1 MMSHRFLARPGV
13 AFACFLALA
22 ALAAPCGAQKK
33 GTTKRTL
40 ESGGVEREFLLHIP
54 RRYKQA
60 SKKAPVPLVVMLHGR
75 TGSGEVAASP
85 YYGWKRLADKEDFVV
100 AFPTALGKPTS
111 WKGAWRGKP
120 TEDSVFLAELIELL
134 QDELKIDEDR
144 VFMTG
149 HSSGGFMS
157 FSFAATHGD
166 LVAAI
171 APVAGLAVDRSKPS
185 SPVSL
190 ISFHGMAD
198 DVVPYDKSKW
208 GTPNAPESAA
218 LFAKHNGCGDVER
231 TELNKGKVHLDRWK
245 DGAGGTEVA
254 FYSIEGFG
262 HGWPQGGRKSV
273 EATELIWEFFA
284 AHPRKP
290 RTAGGDDGEAS
301 KRGRDGRKRGASPAR
316 RR

>member
-1 MMSHRFLARPGV
+1 MNMNSLSSLARPCV
-13 AFACFLALA
+13 ALALV
-22 ALAAPCGAQKK
+22 LASTLTVAPCAAQKK
-33 GTTKRTL
+33 GTTARTL

-54 RRYKQA
+54 RRYKQV

-75 TGSGEVAASP
+75 TGSGKLAARP

-100 AFPTALGKPTS
+100 VFPTALGKPTS

-134 QDELKIDEDR
+134 KGELKIDERR

-190 ISFHGMAD
+190 ISFHGMDD
-198 DVVPYDKSKW
+198 DVVPYEKSKW

-231 TELNKGKVHLDRWK
+231 TELNKGKVHLDQWK
-245 DGAGGTEVA
+245 DGEAGTEVA

-262 HGWPQGGRKSV
+262 HGWPQGDRKSV
-273 EATELIWEFFA
+273 AATELIWAFFET
-284 AHPRKP
+284 HPRKP
-290 RTAGGDDGEAS
+290 RADGDQDKTET
-301 KRGRDGRKRGASPAR
+301 GRKDGRTRRKR
-316 RR
+316 

>member
-1 MMSHRFLARPGV
+1 MTMNSLSSLARPCV
-13 AFACFLALA
+13 ALALV
-22 ALAAPCGAQKK
+22 LASTLTVAPCAAQKK
-33 GTTKRTL
+33 GTTARTL

-75 TGSGEVAASP
+75 TGSGKLAARP

-100 AFPTALGKPTS
+100 VFPTALGRPTS

-134 QDELKIDEDR
+134 KGELKIDGRR

-190 ISFHGMAD
+190 ISFHGMDD
-198 DVVPYDKSKW
+198 DVVPYEKSKW

-231 TELNKGKVHLDRWK
+231 TELNKGKVHLDQWK
-245 DGAGGTEVA
+245 DGEAGTEVA

-262 HGWPQGGRKSV
+262 HGWPQGDRKSV
-273 EATELIWEFFA
+273 AATELIWAFFE

-290 RTAGGDDGEAS
+290 RGAGDEDASDAGGKS
-301 KRGRDGRKRGASPAR
+301 GRSRRKR
-316 RR
+316 